1 MSYRDMIREIFKDE
15 LEQKAAETEKKTLL
29 EAARKIMRNLNLTAK
44 QAMDILEVS
53 PERQKELLPL
63 I

>member
-1 MSYRDMIREIFKDE
+1 MIREIFKDE